1 VSGCLNLNE
10 SQNQYKK
17 IEQRSTGVIMATLE
31 TSFTEQ
37 QEVLNAK
44 TKLQNAHLNEGE
56 VLRLGTC

>member
-1 VSGCLNLNE
+1 
-10 SQNQYKK
+10 
-17 IEQRSTGVIMATLE
+17 MATLE